1 MEFLKDLFGGGSLSY
16 EQFESAARQKGL
28 TLVDAA
34 NGAYVPKSDADNLR
48 QQIGTLT
55 SQLGDANKKLEGYD
69 PNWKTQADAERQK
82 LEAMQFDFALEKCV
96 ASAHPRNTKAVMA
109 LIDREKLKFAGGE
122 IIGLDKQLEALQK
135 GENSAFLFDEPQTA
149 VKTGLSHQNNTEGVP
164 DKKDAANSALRAFTK
179 GAIS

>member
-1 MEFLKDLFGGGSLSY
+1 MDFLKDLFGGGSLSY
-16 EQFESAARQKGL
+16 EQFGAAVKQKGM

-69 PNWKTQADAERQK
+69 PNWKTQAEAERQK
-82 LEAMQFDFALEKCV
+82 LEAMQFEFALEKGV
-96 ASAHPRNTKAVMA
+96 AGAHPRNTKAVMA
-109 LIDREKLKFAGGE
+109 LIDREKLKYAGGE
-122 IIGLDKQLEALQK
+122 IIGLDKQLEELQK
-135 GENSAFLFDEPQTA
+135 GEDTAFLFGEPQT
-149 VKTGLSHQNNTEGVP
+149 VSRTGLSHQNNTEGVT